1 MSEAKSDSGKS
12 VIMIAIS
19 VLVIII
25 GVVTMAS
32 WAFATYLFSSTGY
45 LLAGYH
51 TDYYDEIS
59 FDPELSEISQKYF
72 GVNAN
77 EVSDYLLEKS
87 QKSPHVSHLYAN
99 LWSRKTARK
108 TYYSKHDKYVR
119 NYESIAKTVSKIG
132 VPAYN
137 WIMLF
142 GYLGISF
149 IGIIIALFI
158 WLDPLDDSNSY
169 GGSWYVYS
177 DGTIGTTGGSQLF
190 GTLLLIGLIIATAVF
205 LAPAINLVLA
215 IGIFAFGI
223 YSLIVHL

>member
-1 MSEAKSDSGKS
+1 
-12 VIMIAIS
+12 MIAIS

-59 FDPELSEISQKYF
+59 SDPELSEISQKYF

-87 QKSPHVSHLYAN
+87 QKSPHVSHFYAN

>member
-1 MSEAKSDSGKS
+1 MVK
-12 VIMIAIS
+12 
-19 VLVIII
+19 
-25 GVVTMAS
+25 
-32 WAFATYLFSSTGY
+32 
-45 LLAGYH
+45 
-51 TDYYDEIS
+51 
-59 FDPELSEISQKYF
+59 
-72 GVNAN
+72 
-77 EVSDYLLEKS
+77 
-87 QKSPHVSHLYAN
+87 
-99 LWSRKTARK
+99 KTARK
-108 TYYSKHDKYVR
+108 TYYSKHDKYVS

>member
-1 MSEAKSDSGKS
+1 
-12 VIMIAIS
+12 MIAIS
-19 VLVIII
+19 VFVIMI

-59 FDPELSEISQKYF
+59 SDPELSEISQKYF

-87 QKSPHVSHLYAN
+87 QKSPHVSYLYAN

-169 GGSWYVYS
+169 GGSWHVYS